1 MTGVQQVEGSTG
13 GPIDV
18 VIAWV
23 DGADPK
29 HRAKRKRYLADP
41 GGDAD
46 PERAATQDRRFSD
59 NDEIR
64 FSLRSIHNYAPW
76 VRTIWL
82 VTDDQVPAAIDRE
95 IAEHEKIRI
104 VDHREIFRDYEK
116 FLPTFNSRAIES
128 MLWRIEGLAD
138 RFVYFN
144 DDMLLVGP
152 VESTDFFANDG
163 KVILRGRWSSWNEQL
178 KKGNSFNGG
187 GKLLGAE
194 MLGYTPEL
202 FFSSNHM
209 NYPLLR
215 PAMEELFEKF
225 KPAFLANAA
234 YRFRNR
240 KQFWPISAHD
250 HLLLNTGRAQVVKPR
265 NTAHFSVRYCQT
277 ASPADLEARLKQLAD
292 DTVRFA
298 CINYLEAV
306 VDKVPTAMQYLSAAT
321 GPAAPFENPPGPMD
335 YAGLRKRP
343 FAKFGLSFAD
353 TARRVVTK
361 SGGGRNKKANF
372 KTSFVDTW

>member
-1 MTGVQQVEGSTG
+1 MTGVQQVERSTG

-23 DGADPK
+23 DGADRK

-41 GGDAD
+41 RGDSN
-46 PERAATQDRRFSD
+46 PERLATQDRRFSD

-64 FSLRSIHNYAPW
+64 FCLRSIHNYAPW

-82 VTDDQVPAAIDRE
+82 VTDDQVPASIDRE
-95 IAEHEKIRI
+95 IAEQEKIRI
-104 VDHREIFRDYEK
+104 VDHREIFRGYEQL
-116 FLPTFNSRAIES
+116 LPTFNSRAIES

-144 DDMLLVGP
+144 DDMMLVGS
-152 VESTDFFANDG
+152 VEPTDFFSNDG
-163 KVILRGRWSSWNEQL
+163 KAILHGRWSSWDEQQ
-178 KKGNSFNGG
+178 KRGTSFNSG

-194 MLGYTPEL
+194 MLGYTPDH

-215 PAMEELFEKF
+215 PAMEELFERF
-225 KPAFLANAA
+225 KPAFLTNAA

-250 HLLLNTGRAQVVKPR
+250 HLLLGTDRARVVRSR
-265 NTAHFSVRYCQT
+265 NTAHFSVRYCLT
-277 ASPADLEARLKQLAD
+277 ADPADIEARLKQLAD

-306 VDKVPTAMQYLSAAT
+306 IAKVPTAMQYLSVAT
-321 GPAAPFENPPGPMD
+321 GPAAPFEIPPDRM
-335 YAGLRKRP
+335 AGFRKRP
-343 FAKFGLSFAD
+343 FAKFGFGFAD
-353 TARRVVTK
+353 SARKVLGK
-361 SGGGRNKKANF
+361 SGDGRNEKPISRPA
-372 KTSFVDTW
+372 W